1 MKREVESIEIMRE
14 ISVEYEYHEYD
25 PGDRLQPPEEE
36 WVEILSA
43 YIPIDGEEVTLTES
57 EKHEVIQRVLEMK
70 SKW

>member
-1 MKREVESIEIMRE
+1 MKRNTENIEIMRE
-14 ISVEYEYHEYD
+14 ISVEYEFHEYD

-43 YIPIDGEEVTLTES
+43 YTTYDGEEVKLTEA
-57 EKHEVIQRVLEMK
+57 EEFEVTQRVLEMK

>member
-1 MKREVESIEIMRE
+1 MKRDTEEIEIMRE
-14 ISVEYEYHEYD
+14 ISVEYEFHEYD

-43 YIPIDGEEVTLTES
+43 YIPIDGEEVTLTDSEES
-57 EKHEVIQRVLEMK
+57 EVIRRVLEMK